1 MNQPS
6 PVPKRA
12 ILVVNA
18 KSRKGREMFRHAV
31 VRLRES
37 GIEVIKAYPVRK
49 PSKLQPTIE
58 EAVNSGAPMV
68 IVGGGDGSL
77 SSSVDYFVGKDCVF
91 ALLPLGTANS
101 FARGLGIPLDV
112 DSAIDVIANGRR
124 RRIDLGMIDDDYYAN
139 CAAIGVSPL
148 IAETVPHKLKR
159 ALGRVGYLMWAT
171 YQMTR
176 FRPFK
181 LTVGDG
187 PDAETIDALEVRIA
201 NGRYHG
207 GTELVE
213 DAELDSGE
221 IIVQAVVGTKSSTL
235 AWSWFTSVVKMR
247 ARKKTYREFRG
258 TAMRITTDPPL
269 PISIDG
275 EVLAHT
281 PVMAKVAKGV
291 IEVVAPADA

>member
-1 MNQPS
+1 MNQAS

-18 KSRKGREMFRHAV
+18 KSRTGREMFRHAV

-37 GIEVIKAYPVRK
+37 GIEVIKAYPIRK
-49 PSKLQPTIE
+49 PSKLQPTIQ

-77 SSSVDYFVGKDCVF
+77 SCSVDYFVGKDCVF

-101 FARGLGIPLDV
+101 FARGLGIPLDL
-112 DSAIDVIANGRR
+112 DGAIEVIATGRR
-124 RRIDLGMIDDDYYAN
+124 RRIDLGMIDNDYYAN

-201 NGRYHG
+201 NGSYHG

-213 DAELDSGE
+213 NAELDSGE
-221 IIVQAVVGTKSSTL
+221 IIVQAVIGTKSSTL

-258 TAMRITTDPPL
+258 TAMRIATDPPL

-291 IEVVAPADA
+291 IEVVAPAGA